1 MAPCYAQS
9 VIVRKPGGFSLPVP
23 PGWKVRVAPGVK
35 YSVAMGP
42 SSNNF
47 APDPVVLNQTFH
59 GGVKQ
64 YAQAVRG
71 DMSDTKLLTQSPI
84 VTKSG
89 IAGYKLAYET
99 VHKGG

>member
-9 VIVRKPGGFSLPVP
+9 VIMRKPGGFSLPVP

-47 APDPVVLNQTFH
+47 APNLVVL
-59 GGVKQ
+59 
-64 YAQAVRG
+64 
-71 DMSDTKLLTQSPI
+71 D
-84 VTKSG
+84 
-89 IAGYKLAYET
+89 
-99 VHKGG
+99 